1 MQLSRSSRAG
11 SFPAMLTSKLR
22 LLAALVV
29 LLPAGCASGRVADFA
44 YSTPVPTKLRACYA
58 YGCRR
63 SAYFPVTQT
72 IADRFAAI
80 MEEGKASP
88 EAERTAVAKAVQY
101 YEDLSVQAIGARD
114 LPKSPVIA
122 SGEKGQMDC
131 IDESTNTRTVL
142 QYLESRNL
150 LTYHKVRPNTSRGI
164 LIDGRYP
171 HWTAVLRD
179 TSGTDWAVD
188 SWYEPAGG
196 PPDIM
201 HLAEW
206 RTHGVMGER

>member
-1 MQLSRSSRAG
+1 MAFRN
-11 SFPAMLTSKLR
+11 LR
-22 LLAALVV
+22 LLAVLVALA
-29 LLPAGCASGRVADFA
+29 PAGCATGRVSDYA

-63 SAYFPVTQT
+63 SAYFPVTQGV
-72 IADRFAAI
+72 ADRFAAI
-80 MEEGKASP
+80 MAGGKASP
-88 EAERTAVAKAVQY
+88 EAERAAVSKAVQY

-114 LPKSPVIA
+114 LPKSPVMA

-131 IDESTNTRTVL
+131 IDESTNTRTL
-142 QYLESRNL
+142 LLYLEAQHL
-150 LTYHKVRPNTSRGI
+150 LAFHKVRPNTSRGI

-179 TSGTDWAVD
+179 PSGKDWAVD
-188 SWYEPAGG
+188 SWYEAAGG

-201 HLAEW
+201 YLADW